1 MLFRPLQLSIMDRH
15 SAGIWVAGIP
25 FVAGGL
31 RKETLE
37 MGEGHKVLDDL
48 KLVFS
53 LERAPLLNE

>member
-1 MLFRPLQLSIMDRH
+1 MDRH
-15 SAGIWVAGIP
+15 SAGIWAAGIP

-31 RKETLE
+31 RNETLE

-53 LERAPLLNE
+53 LDRAPLLKELSAV